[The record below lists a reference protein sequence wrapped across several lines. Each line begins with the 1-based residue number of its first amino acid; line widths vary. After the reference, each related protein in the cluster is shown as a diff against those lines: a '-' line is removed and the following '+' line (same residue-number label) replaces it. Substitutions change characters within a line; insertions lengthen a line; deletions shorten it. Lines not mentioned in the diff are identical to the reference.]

1 MLPTTSKPARAYR
14 STPPADHAMQPSW
27 NLQAALKC
35 RSCKE
40 GLTKISEPS

>member
-1 MLPTTSKPARAYR
+1 MLPTTSEPARAYR
-14 STPPADHAMQPSW
+14 SDTPSW

-35 RSCKE
+35 RLCKK

>member
-14 STPPADHAMQPSW
+14 STLQPSW